1 MTNIISAYIKNRSD
15 LSERFFCSHLL
26 IFASPKDL
34 IFINIREHRLYKLY
48 KEINMGRIF
57 EVRKSSKLARWD
69 KMAKN
74 FTRIGKE
81 IVIAVKVGG
90 PDPGTNA
97 ALRRCFQNARSV
109 GMPKD
114 RVEAAIKR
122 ALGKELINYDEVLY
136 EGYGPHGVAILVETA
151 TDNHVRTV
159 ANVKSIFNKGDGTL
173 GNSGS
178 VSFQFNKMGVFKLN
192 PEGLSI
198 DDLELELIDAG
209 LEELG
214 ESIDENEK
222 EILVVRCAFND
233 FGNMQKALEEKVI
246 EPISSELEWIPTTTV
261 ELSEEQAEDIF
272 KLVDKLEQDEDVQKV
287 FHNLK

>member
-1 MTNIISAYIKNRSD
+1 M
-15 LSERFFCSHLL
+15 F
-26 IFASPKDL
+26 
-34 IFINIREHRLYKLY
+34 
-48 KEINMGRIF
+48 
-57 EVRKSSKLARWD
+57 ARWD

-81 IVIAVKVGG
+81 IIIAVKAGG
-90 PDPGTNA
+90 PDPNSNA

-122 ALGKELINYDEVLY
+122 AQGKELVNYDEILY

-159 ANVKSIFNKGDGTL
+159 ANVKSIFNKGDGVL

-178 VSFQFNKMGVFKLN
+178 VSFQFRKMGVFKLK
-192 PEGLSI
+192 PEGLNTEE
-198 DDLELELIDAG
+198 LEFELIDAG
-209 LEELG
+209 LEEMG
-214 ESIDENEK
+214 EGTGENGE
-222 EILVVRCAFND
+222 EVLVLRCPFNE
-233 FGNMQKALEEKVI
+233 FGSMQKALEEKKITPLSAEV
-246 EPISSELEWIPTTTV
+246 EWIPTTTV
-261 ELSEEQAEDIF
+261 SLSEEQAQDVL

-287 FHNLK
+287 FHNLA

>member
-1 MTNIISAYIKNRSD
+1 M
-15 LSERFFCSHLL
+15 F
-26 IFASPKDL
+26 
-34 IFINIREHRLYKLY
+34 
-48 KEINMGRIF
+48 
-57 EVRKSSKLARWD
+57 ARWD
-69 KMAKN
+69 RMAKQ

-81 IVIAVKVGG
+81 IIIAVKASG
-90 PDPGTNA
+90 PDPATNP

-122 ALGKELINYDEVLY
+122 AQGKELVNYDEILY

-178 VSFQFNKMGVFKLN
+178 VSFQFKKMGVFKLN
-192 PEGLSI
+192 PQGLNAE
-198 DDLELELIDAG
+198 DLELELIDAG
-209 LEELG
+209 LDELG
-214 ESIDENEK
+214 EGTGENGEDV
-222 EILVVRCAFND
+222 LVLRCAFTD
-233 FGNMQKALEEKVI
+233 FGNLQKALEEKGI
-246 EPISSELEWIPTTTV
+246 TPLSSELEWIPATTV
-261 ELSEEQAEDIF
+261 ELPEEQAQDVL

-287 FHNLK
+287 FHNLA